1 MIDIESHFQLDLL
14 MVRDYVRLK
23 GVNSAMVL
31 DTTLKR
37 SIGIVIVSVLLIVSM
52 CMSIVYGYT
61 DTTWKMAVEAFT
73 NNNGSNEHIIIETVR
88 LPRALI
94 AAAIG
99 ASLAIAG
106 ALMQA
111 LTKNPLASP
120 GLFGINAGAGFFIV
134 LFVSIFQVSSL
145 QMFTWIAFAGAG
157 TATLIVFIIGSVGR
171 EGMTPLKLTLAGA
184 AVAALFS
191 SLTQGLLVADE
202 TALEQVLF
210 WLAGSVAGRNLEMLI
225 PVLPYLLVGWLASML
240 IAQKVNILTMGDD
253 VARGLGQ
260 RVFAVKISII
270 IIVVL
275 LAGGSVAVAGPIGFI
290 GIVVPHLA
298 RALVGI
304 DHRWLLPYC
313 GFLGGILLI
322 VADIAARYIIMPQ
335 EVPVGVMTALI
346 GTPFFI
352 YIARRGILAK

>member
-1 MIDIESHFQLDLL
+1 MEREFG
-14 MVRDYVRLK
+14 RNK
-23 GVNSAMVL
+23 GEIFAMVFN
-31 DTTLKR
+31 TNIKR
-37 SIGIVIVSVLLIVSM
+37 SVGIVFFFIILLVSM

-61 DTTWKMAVEAFT
+61 DTTWKMAIEAFT
-73 NNNGSNEHIIIETVR
+73 NNNGSNEHIVIETVR

-94 AAAIG
+94 AAAVG

-106 ALMQA
+106 ALMQG

-134 LFVSIFQVSSL
+134 LFVSLFHVSSL
-145 QMFTWIAFAGAG
+145 QIFTWVAFAGAAV
-157 TATLIVFIIGSVGR
+157 ATFTVFIIGSVGR
-171 EGMTPLKLTLAGA
+171 GGMTPLKLTLAGA

-210 WLAGSVAGRNLEMLI
+210 WLAGSVAGRKLEMLT
-225 PVLPYLLVGWLASML
+225 PVLPYMLVGWLFSLA
-240 IAQKVNILTMGDD
+240 IARKVNILTMGDD

-260 RVFAVKISII
+260 RTAFVKMSIVA
-270 IIVVL
+270 IVVL

-290 GIVVPHLA
+290 GIVVPHVA

-304 DHRWLLPYC
+304 DHRWLIPYC
-313 GFLGGILLI
+313 GILGGILLI
-322 VADIAARYIIMPQ
+322 VADIAARYVIMPQ

>member
-1 MIDIESHFQLDLL
+1 MENEFN
-14 MVRDYVRLK
+14 K
-23 GVNSAMVL
+23 GEIVEMVL
-31 DTTLKR
+31 DTNLKR
-37 SIGIVIVSVLLIVSM
+37 TIGFIIFSLLLLVSM

-61 DTTWKMAVEAFT
+61 DTSWKMAIEAFS

-94 AAAIG
+94 AAAVG

-134 LFVSIFQVSSL
+134 LFVSIFHVSSL
-145 QMFTWIAFAGAG
+145 QLFTWLAFIGA
-157 TATLIVFIIGSVGR
+157 ALAAAIVFIIGSIGR

-210 WLAGSVAGRNLEMLI
+210 WLAGSVSGRKLEMLTQ
-225 PVLPYLLVGWLASML
+225 VLPYLLIGWIASFALAR
-240 IAQKVNILTMGDD
+240 KVNVLTMGDD
-253 VARGLGQ
+253 VAKGLGQ
-260 RVFAVKISII
+260 RTELVKLGITL
-270 IIVVL
+270 IVVL
-275 LAGGSVAVAGPIGFI
+275 LAGGAVAVAGPIGFI

-313 GFLGGILLI
+313 GLLGGILLI
-322 VADIAARYIIMPQ
+322 AADIAARYIIMPQ